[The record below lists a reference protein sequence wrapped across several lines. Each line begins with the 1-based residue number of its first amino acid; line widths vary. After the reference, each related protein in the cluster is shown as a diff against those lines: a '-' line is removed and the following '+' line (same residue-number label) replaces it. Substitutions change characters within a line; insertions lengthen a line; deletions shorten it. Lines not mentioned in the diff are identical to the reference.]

1 MRLFSYQDSK
11 GHDGVGAL
19 LKDSSDTFI
28 NLSGTDPLIPN
39 RLQEI
44 IQSQESLNRAAAAI
58 QNSNAIKG
66 KIDSITFKP
75 PIEKPGKIV
84 CMGLNYADHAKE
96 GGNARPEYPSFFMR
110 GPSSLTAHLS
120 PILRPRVSDKLDY
133 EAELAFV
140 VGKQARHLT
149 LENAL
154 DCVAG
159 YSIFND
165 GSIRDY
171 QRKTNQWTIGKN
183 FDQTGAFGPWLVTPD
198 ELPLGCDGLN
208 IQSRLNGKVMQNANT
223 KDFLWGVAE
232 TIVLISECMTL
243 EPGDV
248 VITGTPAGVGYARTP
263 PVFMRAGDICEIEIE
278 SIGVLRNTIVDESWP
293 VNHINPKLGLKKY
306 RFDLFSG
313 EQITWASI
321 KMLP

>member
-1 MRLFSYQDSK
+1 MRLFSFKNASGYE
-11 GHDGVGAL
+11 GVGAL
-19 LKDSSDTFI
+19 SKHDMNSFI
-28 NLSGTDPLIPN
+28 DLSATDPRLPN
-39 RLQEI
+39 QLQTI
-44 IQSQESLNRAAAAI
+44 IASPSYLELAEQAI
-58 QNSNAIKG
+58 SRPDAVKG
-66 KIDSITFKP
+66 QLQSITFKP

-120 PILRPRVSDKLDY
+120 PIVRPKVSDKLDY

-140 VGKQARHLT
+140 VGKKARNLT
-149 LENAL
+149 QDNAL
-154 DCVAG
+154 DCIAG

-171 QRKTNQWTIGKN
+171 QRKTTQWTIGKN
-183 FDQTGAFGPWLVTPD
+183 FDATGAFGPWLVTPD
-198 ELPLGCDGLN
+198 ELPKGCHGLN
-208 IQSRLNGKVMQNANT
+208 IQSRLNGQVMQNANT

-232 TIVLISECMTL
+232 TIALITECMTL

-263 PVFMRAGDICEIEIE
+263 PVFMKPGDICEIEIE
-278 SIGVLRNTIVDESWP
+278 SIGILRNTIVDE
-293 VNHINPKLGLKKY
+293 
-306 RFDLFSG
+306 
-313 EQITWASI
+313 
-321 KMLP
+321 

>member
-1 MRLFSYQDSK
+1 MGGIEMRLFGFK
-11 GHDGVGAL
+11 GPNGYEGVGAL
-19 LKDSSDTFI
+19 SKGNLDTFI
-28 NLSGTDPLIPN
+28 DVCATDAMIPN
-39 RLQEI
+39 SIQDI
-44 IQSQESLNRAAAAI
+44 IQSQGHLDRVSAAI
-58 QNSNAIKG
+58 ANPKAIT
-66 KIDSITFKP
+66 SELNTITFKV
-75 PIEKPGKIV
+75 PIERPGKIV

-110 GPSSLTAHLS
+110 GPSSMTAHLS
-120 PILRPRVSDKLDY
+120 PIVRPQVSNKLDY

-140 VGKQARHLT
+140 VGKKARHLT
-149 LENAL
+149 LDNAL

-171 QRKTNQWTIGKN
+171 QRKTTQWTIGKN

-198 ELPLGCDGLN
+198 ELPPGCAGLN
-208 IQSRLNGKVMQNANT
+208 IQSRLNGQVMQNANT

-243 EPGDV
+243 EPGDI

-263 PVFMRAGDICEIEIE
+263 PVFMKPGDICEIEIE
-278 SIGVLRNTIVDESWP
+278 SIGVLRNTIADE
-293 VNHINPKLGLKKY
+293 
-306 RFDLFSG
+306 
-313 EQITWASI
+313 
-321 KMLP
+321 

>member
-1 MRLFSYQDSK
+1 MRLFGFRGPNGYES
-11 GHDGVGAL
+11 VGAL
-19 LKDSSDTFI
+19 SKGSHDTYI
-28 NLSGTDPLIPN
+28 DLCATNPLIRN
-39 RLQEI
+39 NLQEI
-44 IQSQESLNRAAAAI
+44 IQSPEQLEQADLALKNSKAI
-58 QNSNAIKG
+58 GGNLKEIS
-66 KIDSITFKP
+66 FKV
-75 PIEKPGKIV
+75 PIERPGKIV

-110 GPSSLTAHLS
+110 GPSSMTAHLS
-120 PILRPRVSDKLDY
+120 PIIRPKISDKLDY
-133 EAELAFV
+133 EAELAFI
-140 VGKQARHLT
+140 VGKKARHLT

-171 QRKTNQWTIGKN
+171 QRKTTQWTIGKN

-208 IQSRLNGKVMQNANT
+208 IQSRLNGQVMQNANT

-263 PVFMRAGDICEIEIE
+263 PVFMKPGDICEIEIE
-278 SIGVLRNTIVDESWP
+278 SIGVLCNTIADE
-293 VNHINPKLGLKKY
+293 
-306 RFDLFSG
+306 
-313 EQITWASI
+313 
-321 KMLP
+321 

>member
-1 MRLFSYQDSK
+1 MRLFNFKDSN

-19 LKDSSDTFI
+19 IKGSSDTFI
-28 NLSGTDPLIPN
+28 NLSATDPLIPN
-39 RLQEI
+39 NLHEM
-44 IQSQESLNRAAAAI
+44 IQSKEHLDRAAAALN
-58 QNSNAIKG
+58 NSSAIKE
-66 KIDSITFKP
+66 KIQSITFRS

-110 GPSSLTAHLS
+110 VPSSLTAHLS
-120 PILRPRVSDKLDY
+120 PIVRPKVSDKLDY

-140 VGKQARHLT
+140 VGKTARHLT
-149 LENAL
+149 RENAL

-171 QRKTNQWTIGKN
+171 QRKTTQWTIGKN

-198 ELPLGCDGLN
+198 ELPAGCHGLN
-208 IQSRLNGKVMQNANT
+208 IQSRLNGQVMQNANT
-223 KDFLWGVAE
+223 KDFLWDVAE
-232 TIVLISECMTL
+232 TIVLITECMTL

-263 PVFMRAGDICEIEIE
+263 PVYMKSGDICEIEIE
-278 SIGVLRNTIVDESWP
+278 SIGILRNTIADE
-293 VNHINPKLGLKKY
+293 
-306 RFDLFSG
+306 
-313 EQITWASI
+313 
-321 KMLP
+321 

>member
-1 MRLFSYQDSK
+1 MRLFGFKDLNNR
-11 GHDGVGAL
+11 HGVGAR
-19 LKDSSDTFI
+19 LKGERGERGEPDQFI
-28 NLSGTDPLIPN
+28 DLCATDRNIPN
-39 RLQEI
+39 SLQEL
-44 IQSQESLNRAAAAI
+44 IQSPNWMDRATAAV
-58 QNSNAIKG
+58 QNANTVKG
-66 KIDSITFKP
+66 TFDSITFKP
-75 PIEKPGKIV
+75 PIEQPGKIV

-110 GPSSLTAHLS
+110 VPSSLTSHLNS
-120 PILRPRVSDKLDY
+120 IVRPKVSDKLDY

-140 VGKQARHLT
+140 VGKKARHLT

-171 QRKTNQWTIGKN
+171 QRKTTQWTIGKN

-198 ELPLGCDGLN
+198 ELPSGCNGLT
-208 IQSRLNGKVMQNANT
+208 IQSRLNGQIMQHANT

-232 TIVLISECMTL
+232 TIVLITECMTL

-263 PVFMRAGDICEIEIE
+263 PVFMKPGDVCEIEIE
-278 SIGVLRNTIVDESWP
+278 SIGILRNTIEDE
-293 VNHINPKLGLKKY
+293 
-306 RFDLFSG
+306 
-313 EQITWASI
+313 
-321 KMLP
+321 

>member
-1 MRLFSYQDSK
+1 MRLFGFRGPNGYES
-11 GHDGVGAL
+11 VGAL
-19 LKDSSDTFI
+19 SKGSHDTYI
-28 NLSGTDPLIPN
+28 DLCATDPLIRN
-39 RLQEI
+39 NLQEI
-44 IQSQESLNRAAAAI
+44 IQSPEQLKRANLALKNSKAI
-58 QNSNAIKG
+58 GGNLKEIS
-66 KIDSITFKP
+66 FKV
-75 PIEKPGKIV
+75 PIERPGKIV

-110 GPSSLTAHLS
+110 GPSSMTAHLS
-120 PILRPRVSDKLDY
+120 PIIRPKVSDKLDY
-133 EAELAFV
+133 EAELAFI
-140 VGKQARHLT
+140 VGKKARHLT

-171 QRKTNQWTIGKN
+171 QRKTTQWTIGKN

-208 IQSRLNGKVMQNANT
+208 IQSRLNGQVMQNANT

-263 PVFMRAGDICEIEIE
+263 PVFMKPGDICEIEIE
-278 SIGVLRNTIVDESWP
+278 SIGVLRNTIADE
-293 VNHINPKLGLKKY
+293 
-306 RFDLFSG
+306 
-313 EQITWASI
+313 
-321 KMLP
+321 

>member
-1 MRLFSYQDSK
+1 MRLFGFK
-11 GHDGVGAL
+11 GSNGYESVGAL
-19 LKDSSDTFI
+19 SKGNADSYID
-28 NLSGTDPLIPN
+28 LCATDPLLPKN
-39 RLQEI
+39 LQDMIHSKEI
-44 IQSQESLNRAAAAI
+44 MDRAAAALA
-58 QNSNAIKG
+58 NVNAVGG
-66 KIDSITFKP
+66 KLSAITFKV
-75 PIEKPGKIV
+75 PIERPGKIV

-110 GPSSLTAHLS
+110 GPSSMTAHLS
-120 PILRPRVSDKLDY
+120 PILRPKVSDKLDY

-140 VGKQARHLT
+140 VGKKVRHLT
-149 LENAL
+149 LDNAL
-154 DCVAG
+154 DCIAG

-171 QRKTNQWTIGKN
+171 QRKTTQWTIGKN

-198 ELPLGCDGLN
+198 ELPSACHGLN
-208 IQSRLNGKVMQNANT
+208 IQSRLNGQIMQNANT

-263 PVFMRAGDICEIEIE
+263 PVFMKPGDICEIEIE
-278 SIGVLRNTIVDESWP
+278 SIGILRNSIADE
-293 VNHINPKLGLKKY
+293 
-306 RFDLFSG
+306 
-313 EQITWASI
+313 
-321 KMLP
+321 

>member
-1 MRLFSYQDSK
+1 MRLFGFRGPNGYES
-11 GHDGVGAL
+11 VGAL
-19 LKDSSDTFI
+19 SKGSHDTYI
-28 NLSGTDPLIPN
+28 DLCATDPLIRN
-39 RLQEI
+39 NLQEI
-44 IQSQESLNRAAAAI
+44 IQSPEQLEQADLALKNSKAI
-58 QNSNAIKG
+58 GGNLKEIS
-66 KIDSITFKP
+66 FKV
-75 PIEKPGKIV
+75 PIERPGKIV

-110 GPSSLTAHLS
+110 GPSSMTAHLS
-120 PILRPRVSDKLDY
+120 PIIRPKVSDKLDY
-133 EAELAFV
+133 EAELAFI
-140 VGKQARHLT
+140 VGKKARHLT

-171 QRKTNQWTIGKN
+171 QRKTTQWTIGKN

-208 IQSRLNGKVMQNANT
+208 IQSRLNGQVMQNANT

-263 PVFMRAGDICEIEIE
+263 PVFMKPGDICEIEIE
-278 SIGVLRNTIVDESWP
+278 SIGVLRNTIADE
-293 VNHINPKLGLKKY
+293 
-306 RFDLFSG
+306 
-313 EQITWASI
+313 
-321 KMLP
+321 

>member
-1 MRLFSYQDSK
+1 MRLFGFRGPNGYES
-11 GHDGVGAL
+11 VGAL
-19 LKDSSDTFI
+19 SKGSHDTYI
-28 NLSGTDPLIPN
+28 DLCATDPLIRN
-39 RLQEI
+39 NLQEI
-44 IQSQESLNRAAAAI
+44 IQSPEQLERADLALKNSKAI
-58 QNSNAIKG
+58 GGNLKEIS
-66 KIDSITFKP
+66 FKV
-75 PIEKPGKIV
+75 PIERPGKIV

-110 GPSSLTAHLS
+110 GQSSMTAHLS
-120 PILRPRVSDKLDY
+120 PIIRPKISDKLDY
-133 EAELAFV
+133 EAELAFI
-140 VGKQARHLT
+140 VGKKARHLT

-171 QRKTNQWTIGKN
+171 QRKTTQWTIGKN

-208 IQSRLNGKVMQNANT
+208 IQSRLNGQVMQNANT

-263 PVFMRAGDICEIEIE
+263 PVFMKPGDICEIEIE
-278 SIGVLRNTIVDESWP
+278 SIGVLCNTIADE
-293 VNHINPKLGLKKY
+293 
-306 RFDLFSG
+306 
-313 EQITWASI
+313 
-321 KMLP
+321 

>member
-1 MRLFSYQDSK
+1 MRLFSYQDSN

-19 LKDSSDTFI
+19 LKGSSDTFI

-58 QNSNAIKG
+58 HHSNAIKG

-198 ELPLGCDGLN
+198 ELPLGCYGLN

-263 PVFMRAGDICEIEIE
+263 PVFMKAGDICEIEIE
-278 SIGVLRNTIVDESWP
+278 SIGVLRNTIVDE
-293 VNHINPKLGLKKY
+293 
-306 RFDLFSG
+306 
-313 EQITWASI
+313 
-321 KMLP
+321 

>member
-28 NLSGTDPLIPN
+28 NLSGTDSLIPN

-183 FDQTGAFGPWLVTPD
+183 FDKTGAFGPWLVTPD

-263 PVFMRAGDICEIEIE
+263 PVFMKAGDICEIEIE
-278 SIGVLRNTIVDESWP
+278 SIGVLRNTIVDE
-293 VNHINPKLGLKKY
+293 
-306 RFDLFSG
+306 
-313 EQITWASI
+313 
-321 KMLP
+321 